1 MAISNGEG
9 RAAQRQKPAERTEAA
24 SSSPNPGSEAASV
37 LTAAAL
43 IGGVA
48 LLEPELIA
56 GMAIGAGAALLSG
69 WAGNVFRPVL
79 KAGVKAAYSAAD
91 MVSHAAQNV
100 QSAVSEARA
109 EHEKDS

>member
-24 SSSPNPGSEAASV
+24 SSPNPGSEAASV
-37 LTAAAL
+37 FTAAAL
-43 IGGVA
+43 IGAVA

-69 WAGNVFRPVL
+69 WAGNVLRPVL
-79 KAGVKAAYSAAD
+79 KAGVKAAYGAAD
-91 MVSHAAQNV
+91 MVGHAAQDV
-100 QSAVSEARA
+100 QSVVSQARA
-109 EHEKDS
+109 EYEKNS